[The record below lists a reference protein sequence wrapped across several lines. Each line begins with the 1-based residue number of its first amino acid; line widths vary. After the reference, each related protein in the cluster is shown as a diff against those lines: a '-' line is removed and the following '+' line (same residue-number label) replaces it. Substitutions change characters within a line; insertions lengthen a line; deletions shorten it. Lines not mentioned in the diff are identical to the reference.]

1 MDVNLPTGYS
11 QPFNLWKRPEV
22 TELFR
27 GMVKVSPE
35 NSSHSPAARRR
46 GKSPETNTRP
56 GDPRNRAVRGPGNLA
71 QQITPLQPR
80 PLLQPPPARGSPA
93 PQRPDKRLSKV
104 GARRGAGPQ
113 PRGAGTALRRLLRS
127 TAGKGGTAQG
137 RRPRHTG
144 LSASL
149 P

>member
-22 TELFR
+22 TELFQ
-27 GMVKVSPE
+27 GILKISSK
-35 NSSHSPAARRR
+35 NSSHSLDIQRR
-46 GKSPETNTRP
+46 GKRPETNTRP
-56 GDPRNRAVRGPGNLA
+56 RDPRNRAVGEPANLA

-93 PQRPDKRLSKV
+93 LQHPHPDKRLWKV

-113 PRGAGTALRRLLRS
+113 PRGIGTTLRRLLRS
-127 TAGKGGTAQG
+127 TAG
-137 RRPRHTG
+137 R
-144 LSASL
+144 S
-149 P
+149 